1 MQLKEVK
8 KISKKEKV
16 SKESRAKFFSNNK
29 TDIIIG
35 AFLLLFIIYSVVTL
49 ISQQV
54 EINNKTTELNDI
66 KDQIIIEEVK
76 NDEINDILNSNDNEN
91 TAYIEKS
98 AREDLDYAYND
109 ERIFINI
116 SGD

>member
-1 MQLKEVK
+1 M
-8 KISKKEKV
+8 
-16 SKESRAKFFSNNK
+16 
-29 TDIIIG
+29 
-35 AFLLLFIIYSVVTL
+35 LLFIIYSVVTL

-91 TAYIEKS
+91 TAYIENQPGKILTMLIMMS
-98 AREDLDYAYND
+98 VFL
-109 ERIFINI
+109 
-116 SGD
+116 